1 VVTVAQYILIAVA
14 ALSLVGHFLA
24 SSVAS
29 VLLRQHEALT
39 EQLFSFPVQVPAN
52 VGLLRLK
59 YFFPFVR
66 LPAGVLEAPR
76 ALPWLTVAR
85 YMGCLFLCA
94 AVGFIVSV
102 LVVNAS

>member
-1 VVTVAQYILIAVA
+1 VAQYILITVA
-14 ALSLVGHFLA
+14 AVSLVAHFLA
-24 SSVAS
+24 SSVAYF
-29 VLLRQHEALT
+29 LLRQQETLT

-66 LPAGVLEAPR
+66 FPAAASEAR
-76 ALPWLTVAR
+76 RVLPWLSVAR
-85 YMGCLFLCA
+85 YTGFLFLCA

-102 LVVNAS
+102 LVVNAA